1 MFVCLTLQLVSIT
14 FARTGATM
22 NTLDGWVIKQKA
34 LSDDEELGV
43 YEAKRPR
50 VASPTPSA
58 ASASEATVP
67 AEPVHVSRVTK
78 KQFNRTAAGFT
89 GTPKPK
95 HALLFSEVV
104 EAAATKLGG
113 VDALFQIRGA
123 AMAGL
128 SHNVRGP
135 NAERVVQRFLAQNGV
150 ATHDVD
156 CNNDAPERNG
166 VVRSKTKTTY
176 DFGIALHDDGAVQ
189 KGEHKL
195 ARISYV
201 PARRCWSCVWSQ
213 LKLDLSDI
221 VLLTI
226 EALDG
231 LHVFQWDKE
240 AQPGISRDGKMTASN
255 GGQVVVVGSRG
266 TTNPDEATSEIVQK
280 MKKVGNTY
288 LGKIP
293 YTDESYRD
301 LFLRNTKGGKEY
313 ADVPM
318 GTLTCTT
325 RGNALDRVAQA
336 VLARWLGATIAPAPA
351 STNCRG
357 GKVGAHSTEADFL
370 CNEQRAEHKM
380 SILCWDVANRRWKL
394 QFAGIRHGLFDV
406 LYLSMYT
413 PRGIHIFETTYAHV
427 APYLESLNKHGES
440 RLSLNAPGGK
450 GGYGKAS
457 AAEAFLVKNLAA
469 LGVNSYHFTYL
480 AFVKFA
486 EGDEERLRTEVER
499 LANSEEDAE
508 EDLGVEGEESEE
520 GEEEGE
526 GEAEGEEAALR
537 KAPSSSSD
545 RLPSREDS
553 DLE

>member
-1 MFVCLTLQLVSIT
+1 MVAMIT
-14 FARTGATM
+14 QFYKPLAKRPRSPSESEDEADTESTTDAEERAVRGATGPARLRRRGGAVRGA
-22 NTLDGWVIKQKA
+22 TGLLD
-34 LSDDEELGV
+34 SDDEE
-43 YEAKRPR
+43 EEPR
-50 VASPTPSA
+50 
-58 ASASEATVP
+58 
-67 AEPVHVSRVTK
+67 EPVHVSRVPK
-78 KQFNRTAAGFT
+78 KPFNRNAAGLT
-89 GTPKPK
+89 RTPKPK
-95 HALLFSEVV
+95 HTLLFSEVV

-135 NAERVVQRFLAQNGV
+135 NAERVVRRFLVQNGV

-201 PARRCWSCVWSQ
+201 PARRCWSCVWFG
-213 LKLDLSDI
+213 LKLGLSDI

-280 MKKVGNTY
+280 MKKMGNTY

-301 LFLRNTKGGKEY
+301 LFSRNTKGGKEY

-357 GKVGAHSTEADFL
+357 GKVGAHSTEVDFL

-380 SILCWDVANRRWKL
+380 SILCWNVAKPKIGSYSLRASGTATLTCSTSQCTRRAASTSL
-394 QFAGIRHGLFDV
+394 R
-406 LYLSMYT
+406 
-413 PRGIHIFETTYAHV
+413 PRTRT
-427 APYLESLNKHGES
+427 SLRIS
-440 RLSLNAPGGK
+440 RASTSTGSPGSL
-450 GGYGKAS
+450 
-457 AAEAFLVKNLAA
+457 
-469 LGVNSYHFTYL
+469 
-480 AFVKFA
+480 
-486 EGDEERLRTEVER
+486 
-499 LANSEEDAE
+499 
-508 EDLGVEGEESEE
+508 
-520 GEEEGE
+520 
-526 GEAEGEEAALR
+526 
-537 KAPSSSSD
+537 
-545 RLPSREDS
+545 
-553 DLE
+553 

>member
-1 MFVCLTLQLVSIT
+1 
-14 FARTGATM
+14 
-22 NTLDGWVIKQKA
+22 
-34 LSDDEELGV
+34 
-43 YEAKRPR
+43 
-50 VASPTPSA
+50 
-58 ASASEATVP
+58 
-67 AEPVHVSRVTK
+67 
-78 KQFNRTAAGFT
+78 
-89 GTPKPK
+89 
-95 HALLFSEVV
+95 
-104 EAAATKLGG
+104 
-113 VDALFQIRGA
+113 
-123 AMAGL
+123 MAGL

-135 NAERVVQRFLAQNGV
+135 NAERVVRRFLVQNGV

-201 PARRCWSCVWSQ
+201 PARRCWRCVWCG
-213 LKLDLSDI
+213 LKLGLSDI

-240 AQPGISRDGKMTASN
+240 AQPGISRDGKMTASH
-255 GGQVVVVGSRG
+255 GGQVVVGGSRG

-280 MKKVGNTY
+280 MKKMGNTY

-301 LFLRNTKGGKEY
+301 LFSRNTKGGEEY
-313 ADVPM
+313 ANVPM

-380 SILCWDVANRRWKL
+380 SILCWDRC
-394 QFAGIRHGLFDV
+394 
-406 LYLSMYT
+406 
-413 PRGIHIFETTYAHV
+413 
-427 APYLESLNKHGES
+427 
-440 RLSLNAPGGK
+440 
-450 GGYGKAS
+450 
-457 AAEAFLVKNLAA
+457 
-469 LGVNSYHFTYL
+469 
-480 AFVKFA
+480 
-486 EGDEERLRTEVER
+486 
-499 LANSEEDAE
+499 
-508 EDLGVEGEESEE
+508 
-520 GEEEGE
+520 
-526 GEAEGEEAALR
+526 
-537 KAPSSSSD
+537 
-545 RLPSREDS
+545 
-553 DLE
+553 

>member
-1 MFVCLTLQLVSIT
+1 MVAMIT
-14 FARTGATM
+14 QFYKPLAKRPRSPSESEDEADTESTTDDDEEEPYVAPPGL
-22 NTLDGWVIKQKA
+22 LD
-34 LSDDEELGV
+34 SDDEEEPYVAPPGLLDSDD
-43 YEAKRPR
+43 EEEEPR
-50 VASPTPSA
+50 
-58 ASASEATVP
+58 
-67 AEPVHVSRVTK
+67 EPVHVSRVPK
-78 KQFNRTAAGFT
+78 KPFNRKAAGLT
-89 GTPKPK
+89 QTPRPK

-135 NAERVVQRFLAQNGV
+135 NAERVVRHFLVQNGV

-166 VVRSKTKTTY
+166 VVRTKTKTTY

-201 PARRCWSCVWSQ
+201 PARRCWSCVWFG
-213 LKLDLSDI
+213 LKLGLSDI

-255 GGQVVVVGSRG
+255 GGQVVVGGSRG

-280 MKKVGNTY
+280 MKKMGNTY

-301 LFLRNTKGGKEY
+301 LFSRNTKGGKEY
-313 ADVPM
+313 ANVPM

-357 GKVGAHSTEADFL
+357 GKVGAHSTEVDFL

-380 SILCWDVANRRWKL
+380 SILCWNVAKENWKL
-394 QFAGIRHGLFDV
+394 QFAGIRHGHFDV
-406 LYLSMYT
+406 LYLSMYA

-440 RLSLNAPGGK
+440 RLAMNAPGGK
-450 GGYGKAS
+450 NGYGKAS
-457 AAEAFLVKNLAA
+457 AAEAHLVKNLAA
-469 LGVNSYHFTYL
+469 LGPNSYHFTYL

-508 EDLGVEGEESEE
+508 EDLEVEGE
-520 GEEEGE
+520 
-526 GEAEGEEAALR
+526 
-537 KAPSSSSD
+537 D
-545 RLPSREDS
+545 R
-553 DLE
+553 